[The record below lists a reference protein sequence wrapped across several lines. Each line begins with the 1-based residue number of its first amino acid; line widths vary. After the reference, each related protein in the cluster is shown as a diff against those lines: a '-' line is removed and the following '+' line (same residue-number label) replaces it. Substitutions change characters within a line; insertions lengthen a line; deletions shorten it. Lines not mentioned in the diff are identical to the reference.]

1 MKKLMAVGVILLG
14 ALVLTGCD
22 AEKYVDPN
30 DKRYYAC
37 LKAGGS
43 FEVNGSISYW
53 QCVVPGAP
61 TEGSVTKE

>member
-1 MKKLMAVGVILLG
+1 MKRTLVAL
-14 ALVLTGCD
+14 ALVAGMLSLAGCD
-22 AEKYVDPN
+22 DLPREDPV

-43 FEVNGSISYW
+43 FEYNGSISYW

-61 TEGSVTKE
+61 TEEGYITK